1 MMKRPIRIAFLLMA
15 TIFAALA
22 CSTTRVLDDG
32 QYMLADNRITVTNDK
47 EFDTEGLESYLR
59 QQPNYY
65 FIFRWNPILRII
77 SQAFCPASIFLQN
90 AT

>member
-1 MMKRPIRIAFLLMA
+1 MKRPIRIAFLLMA

-47 EFDTEGLESYLR
+47 EFDTEGLES
-59 QQPNYY
+59 
-65 FIFRWNPILRII
+65 
-77 SQAFCPASIFLQN
+77 
-90 AT
+90 